1 MGSCVYLNVNNNFRM
16 TARDIEKYKQE
27 LVPLTN
33 NDFEKELLSAS
44 LENLLDKENK
54 LRFNNFACGI
64 RELSRH
70 ILHNLSPDKEVMNCV
85 WYKNESKKP
94 GQLTRAERV
103 KYAIQ
108 KGLPDKFVETFYDTD
123 EHICDIRETLETLN
137 KYTHVNPDT
146 FNIPEAD
153 VNKLTREVL
162 ETFKRFTFG
171 IGNFHK
177 LFKTELE
184 EHIDKVVMEHTIE
197 ETFDDIDILA
207 THHNIE
213 EHETTS
219 YTITEIDSR
228 NIFIEANGSLSVRL
242 QYGSDGDLAKGDGM
256 EMNTSFPFDCRL
268 QIIINED
275 FSKSKYKTLTFNINT
290 DEWYE

>member
-1 MGSCVYLNVNNNFRM
+1 M
-16 TARDIEKYKQE
+16 TPSNIEKYKQK
-27 LVPLTN
+27 LFPLTN
-33 NDFEKELLSAS
+33 TDFEKELLSAS
-44 LENLLDKENK
+44 LDNLLDKRNK
-54 LRFNNFACGI
+54 LRFNNFACGV

-94 GQLTRAERV
+94 GQPTRAERV

-108 KGLPDKFVETFYDTD
+108 KGLPDKFVETIYDTD
-123 EHICDIRETLETLN
+123 EHVYDLKEALDTLN

-146 FNIPEAD
+146 FNISESEI
-153 VNKLTREVL
+153 NKLTKEVL
-162 ETFKRFTFG
+162 ETFKRFAFG
-171 IGNFHK
+171 IDNFHK
-177 LFKTELE
+177 LFKIELE

-219 YTITEIDSR
+219 YTITHIDSKD
-228 NIFIEANGSLSVRL
+228 IFIEASGILSVRL
-242 QYGSDGDLAKGDGM
+242 QYGSDGDLAKGDGV
-256 EMNTSFPFDCRL
+256 EMNTSFPFDCHL

-275 FSKSKYKTLTFNINT
+275 FSKSEYKALTFNVNT
-290 DEWYE
+290 DDWYE